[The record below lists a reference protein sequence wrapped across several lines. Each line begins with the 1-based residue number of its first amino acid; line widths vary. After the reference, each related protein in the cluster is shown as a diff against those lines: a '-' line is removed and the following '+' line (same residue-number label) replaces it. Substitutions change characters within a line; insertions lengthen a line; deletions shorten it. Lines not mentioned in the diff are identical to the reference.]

1 MNEPTPSS
9 SVKEPK
15 RSRREQGVI
24 FGLSAYFLWGLF
36 PLYWPLLKPAG
47 PIEILAC
54 RIVFSLLFTLILLAA
69 TKNWSWIRPTLANRK
84 RLGQLTLAAVL
95 IAINWGVY
103 IYAVNSNQVVQGSLG
118 YFANP
123 LVTIG
128 IGVIVLHETLRRLQ
142 WAAVALGS
150 LALVVLTFAFGGVP
164 WIALVLAFSFAFYGL
179 VKKKMNM
186 GSLESLAAETAVLFV
201 PALGI
206 LVVTIANGSA
216 SFGQHGTGHGLL
228 MASTG
233 VATAVPLLFFGGA
246 ATRVPLSWIGIM
258 QYLGPV
264 MQFLIGVLVLHEPM
278 STPRWIGF
286 SLVWIALIILTF
298 DSLRAIRRGRAG
310 RADDTLDAVTGDA
323 AEAH

>member
-1 MNEPTPSS
+1 M
-9 SVKEPK
+9 
-15 RSRREQGVI
+15 I

-54 RIVFSLLFTLILLAA
+54 RIVFSLLFTVLLLAI
-69 TKNWSWIRPTLANRK
+69 TRNWSWVRPTLANRK
-84 RLGQLTLAAVL
+84 RLGQLTLAAIL

-103 IYAVNSNQVVQGSLG
+103 IYAVNTDQVVQGSLG

-128 IGVIVLHETLRRLQ
+128 IGVIVLHERLRRMQ
-142 WAAVALGS
+142 WVAVGLGAVAL
-150 LALVVLTFAFGGVP
+150 LVLTFAFGGVP

-201 PALGI
+201 PALGF
-206 LVVTIANGSA
+206 LVWAIAVGNA
-216 SFGQHGTGHGLL
+216 SIGQHGTGHALL

-278 STPRWIGF
+278 TRERWIGF
-286 SLVWIALIILTF
+286 SLVWIALILLTY
-298 DSLRAIRRGRAG
+298 DSLRAIRRGRQDA
-310 RADDTLDAVTGDA
+310 ADQTLDEVAGDA

>member
-1 MNEPTPSS
+1 MTRPLSDAEA
-9 SVKEPK
+9 PK
-15 RSRREQGVI
+15 RSRRQQGVV
-24 FGLSAYFLWGLF
+24 FGLCAYFLWGLF

-54 RIVFSLLFTLILLAA
+54 RVVFSLLFVLVILVV
-69 TKNWSWIRPTLANRK
+69 TRNWSWVRPVLRDKRRMGLLAV
-84 RLGQLTLAAVL
+84 ASVL

-103 IYAVNSNQVVQGSLG
+103 IYAVNSGQVVQGSLG

-128 IGVIVLHETLRRLQ
+128 IGVIVLHERLRKMQ
-142 WAAVALGS
+142 WVAVALGAGA
-150 LALVVLTFAFGGVP
+150 LAILTFAFGGVP

-179 VKKKMNM
+179 TKKTVNM
-186 GSLESLAAETAVLFV
+186 GSVESLAVETAILFLPMLACLV
-201 PALGI
+201 GIELSGRGSLFNHTPAHF
-206 LVVTIANGSA
+206 A
-216 SFGQHGTGHGLL
+216 LL
-228 MASTG
+228 ASTG
-233 VATAVPLLFFGGA
+233 IATAVPLLFFGGA

-278 STPRWIGF
+278 SPGRWVGF
-286 SLVWIALIILTF
+286 SLVWIALAILTT
-298 DSLRAIRRGRAG
+298 DSLLAIRRGRAD
-310 RADDTLDAVTGDA
+310 RADTTLDAVVGDA